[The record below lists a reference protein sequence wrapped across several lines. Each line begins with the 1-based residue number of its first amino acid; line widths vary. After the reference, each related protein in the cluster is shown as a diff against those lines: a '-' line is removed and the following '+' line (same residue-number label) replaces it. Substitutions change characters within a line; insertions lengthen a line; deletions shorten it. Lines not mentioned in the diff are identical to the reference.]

1 MTDRFGVNG
10 GRLAGRKR
18 RWRSPVSFIG
28 LLLIGAAVIRE
39 LRLPPR
45 KRTWHGLLWRRIPY
59 DLRPPNPARIAH
71 AVWAPNNPRLLV
83 PTAFGVGWT
92 LNLAA
97 LFNIL
102 RG

>member
-1 MTDRFGVNG
+1 MTDGFVVN
-10 GRLAGRKR
+10 ASRKK

-59 DLRPPNPARIAH
+59 DLRPPSLARIAH
-71 AVWAPNNPRLLV
+71 AVWSPDNPRLLV
-83 PTAFGVGWT
+83 PTALGVGWT
-92 LNLAA
+92 MNFGA
-97 LFNIL
+97 LFALL
-102 RG
+102 RGRR